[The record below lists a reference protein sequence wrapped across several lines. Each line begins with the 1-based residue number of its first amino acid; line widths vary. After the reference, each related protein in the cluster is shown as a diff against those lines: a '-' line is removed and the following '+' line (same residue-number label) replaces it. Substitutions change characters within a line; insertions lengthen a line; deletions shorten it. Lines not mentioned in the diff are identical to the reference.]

1 MSSFTPLV
9 KFEVQFENDTIIM
22 NLRRLKR
29 KAMMKLTPYMTKDG
43 DGALDEIELM
53 NVSADM
59 LPEHVVDFK
68 GLFTKNG
75 MVITIEEMCE
85 EAFFITLQADIVGEI
100 FKISSLQEDD
110 AKNSHRQ
117 PSTLPEVQDSPEEIV
132 LPDTPVKIGPSV
144 SKPVVTDKAPSSGAG
159 PTVKATPNKST

>member
-9 KFEVQFENDTIIM
+9 KFEVQFENDTITM

-43 DGALDEIELM
+43 EGALDEIELM

-100 FKISSLQEDD
+100 FKISSLQEEE
-110 AKNSHRQ
+110 AKNSQGR
-117 PSTLPEVQDSPEEIV
+117 PSTSPVVQELPGETLSPDI
-132 LPDTPVKIGPSV
+132 PAKIGPSV

-159 PTVKATPNKST
+159 PTVKATPSKKT